1 MPGMHNPAAESG
13 RLCQVISVTDY
24 QSILDAIRDEVRPLL
39 SQGRVADYIPRLA
52 GVPREKFGMA
62 VVTLDGQ
69 LYQTGDA
76 DEAFSLQSISKV
88 YTLALALRA
97 IGDRLWQRV
106 GREPSGN
113 AFNSLVQLELENGL
127 PRNPFINAGA
137 LVVAD
142 VVLGAYPE
150 PQARLLAEVRQRTG
164 NTLLRDD
171 PTVARSEKENGF
183 RNAALANFIRS
194 FDNLDHPVEDVLDFY
209 FYQCSLAMSC
219 VDLARGFL
227 FLAHGGACPWT
238 GGRVLDANQAKRI
251 NALML
256 TCGTYDAAGD
266 FAYHVG
272 MPAKSGVGGGIV
284 GVIPNQLA
292 VAVWSPALNGKG
304 NSLAGSAALELF
316 TSKTGLSIF

>member
-1 MPGMHNPAAESG
+1 MSAP
-13 RLCQVISVTDY
+13 DY
-24 QSILDAIRDEVRPLL
+24 QRILDTIADELRPALAR
-39 SQGRVADYIPRLA
+39 GEVANYIPRLA

-69 LYQTGDA
+69 LHRTGDA
-76 DEAFSLQSISKV
+76 EEAFSIQSISKV
-88 YTLALALRA
+88 YTLTLALQA
-97 IGDRLWQRV
+97 VGERLWDRV
-106 GREPSGN
+106 GREPSGS
-113 AFNSLVQLELENGL
+113 AFNSLVQLEVEHGL

-142 VVLGAYPE
+142 VVLSSHAD
-150 PQARLLAEVRQRTG
+150 ARAGLLAAVRGCAG
-164 NTLLRDD
+164 NPAVRDD
-171 PTVARSEKENGF
+171 PEVAASEKAHGY

-194 FDNLDHPVEDVLDFY
+194 FGNLAQPIEAVLDFY

-227 FLAHGGACPWT
+227 FLANRGRCPWS
-238 GGRVLDANQAKRI
+238 GRELLSPELTKRI

-284 GVIPNQLA
+284 GVIPGKLA
-292 VAVWSPALNGKG
+292 VAVWSPALNAKG
-304 NSLAGSAALELF
+304 NSLAGSLALERF
-316 TSKTGLSIF
+316 TSLTGLSIF

>member
-1 MPGMHNPAAESG
+1 MSLG
-13 RLCQVISVTDY
+13 REIFSVMTDF
-24 QSILDAIRDEVRPLL
+24 QTILDEIHHEIRPLL
-39 SQGRVADYIPRLA
+39 AQGAVADYIPRLA
-52 GVPREKFGMA
+52 SVPHEKFGMA

-69 LYQTGDA
+69 LYQTGA
-76 DEAFSLQSISKV
+76 ATEAFSVQSISKI
-88 YTLALALRA
+88 YTLTLALQA

-142 VVLGAYPE
+142 VVLAASAQPRT
-150 PQARLLAEVRQRTG
+150 QLLTEIRRRADNHG
-164 NTLLRDD
+164 LRDD
-171 PTVARSEKENGF
+171 PEVAISEKAHGF

-194 FDNLDHPVEDVLDFY
+194 FGNLDHPVEEVLDFY

-227 FLAHGGACPWT
+227 FLANGGRCPWT
-238 GGRVLDANQAKRI
+238 GDTVLSADQAKRV

-284 GVIPNQLA
+284 GVIPNRLA
-292 VAVWSPALNGKG
+292 VAVWSPALNAKG

-316 TSKTGLSIF
+316 TTKTGMSIF

>member
-1 MPGMHNPAAESG
+1 MP
-13 RLCQVISVTDY
+13 DY
-24 QSILDAIRDEVRPLL
+24 QAILDEIRDEVQPLL
-39 SQGRVADYIPRLA
+39 VQGHVADYIPRLA
-52 GVPREKFGMA
+52 CVPREKFGMA

-76 DEAFSLQSISKV
+76 AEAFSIQSISKV
-88 YTLALALRA
+88 YTLTLALQS
-97 IGDRLWQRV
+97 IGDKLWQRV

-142 VVLGAYPE
+142 VVLATRKDPRA
-150 PQARLLAEVRQRTG
+150 QLLAAIRGCSG
-164 NTLLRDD
+164 NPDIRDD
-171 PTVARSEKENGF
+171 PEVALSEKANGF

-194 FDNLDHPVEDVLDFY
+194 FGNLEHAIDDILDFY
-209 FYQCSLAMSC
+209 FFQCSLAMSC

-227 FLAHGGACPWT
+227 FLANQGRCPWSGT
-238 GGRVLDANQAKRI
+238 NILSTDQAKRI

-266 FAYHVG
+266 FAYQVG
-272 MPAKSGVGGGIV
+272 IPGKSGVGGGIV

-292 VAVWSPALNGKG
+292 VAVWSPALNAKG
-304 NSLAGSAALELF
+304 NSLAGSAALERF
-316 TSKTGLSIF
+316 TAKTGLSIF

>member
-1 MPGMHNPAAESG
+1 MP
-13 RLCQVISVTDY
+13 DY
-24 QSILDAIRDEVRPLL
+24 QTILDEIRDEVRPLL
-39 SQGRVADYIPRLA
+39 TQGQVADYIPRLA
-52 GVPREKFGMA
+52 CVPREKFGMA
-62 VVTLDGQ
+62 VVTLDGR
-69 LYQTGDA
+69 LCRSGDA
-76 DEAFSLQSISKV
+76 DQAFSIQSISKV
-88 YTLALALRA
+88 YTLTLALQS
-97 IGDRLWQRV
+97 IGDKLWRRV

-113 AFNSLVQLELENGL
+113 AFNSLVQLELEHGL

-142 VVLGAYPE
+142 VVLGAMAE
-150 PQARLLAEVRQRTG
+150 PRAQLLATVQRWADNAAVQVDPEV
-164 NTLLRDD
+164 
-171 PTVARSEKENGF
+171 AMSEQANGF

-194 FDNLDHPVEDVLDFY
+194 FGNLDHAIDEVLGFY

-227 FLAHGGACPWT
+227 FLANRGRCPWSDEQ
-238 GGRVLDANQAKRI
+238 VLSPDQAKRI

-272 MPAKSGVGGGIV
+272 IPGKSGVGGGIV
-284 GVIPNQLA
+284 AVIPGHLA
-292 VAVWSPALNGKG
+292 VAVWSPALNAKG

-316 TSKTGLSIF
+316 TTKTGLSIF

>member
-1 MPGMHNPAAESG
+1 MP
-13 RLCQVISVTDY
+13 DY
-24 QSILDAIRDEVRPLL
+24 QAILDEIRDEVRPLL
-39 SQGRVADYIPRLA
+39 LQGHVADYIPRLA
-52 GVPREKFGMA
+52 SVPREKFSMA
-62 VVTLDGQ
+62 VVTLDGR

-76 DEAFSLQSISKV
+76 VEPFSIQSISKV
-88 YTLALALRA
+88 YTLTLALQSV
-97 IGDRLWQRV
+97 GDELWRRV

-142 VVLGAYPE
+142 VVLATREDPRA
-150 PQARLLAEVRQRTG
+150 QLLSTIRGCSG
-164 NTLLRDD
+164 NPDIRDD
-171 PTVARSEKENGF
+171 PEVALSEKANGF

-194 FDNLDHPVEDVLDFY
+194 FGNLEHAIDDVLDFY

-227 FLAHGGACPWT
+227 FLANQGRCPWS
-238 GGRVLDANQAKRI
+238 GDSVLSPDQAKRI

-272 MPAKSGVGGGIV
+272 IPGKSGVGGGIV

-292 VAVWSPALNGKG
+292 VAVWSPALNAKG
-304 NSLAGSAALELF
+304 NSLAGSAALERF
-316 TSKTGLSIF
+316 TAKTGLSIF

>member
-1 MPGMHNPAAESG
+1 MAEP
-13 RLCQVISVTDY
+13 DY
-24 QSILDAIRDEVRPLL
+24 QAILDEIRDEVRPLL
-39 SQGRVADYIPRLA
+39 TQGAVADYIPRLA
-52 GVPREKFGMA
+52 EVPRDKFGMA
-62 VVTLDGQ
+62 VVTLDGRVF
-69 LYQTGDA
+69 QTGDA
-76 DEAFSLQSISKV
+76 QEAFSMQSISKV
-88 YTLALALRA
+88 YTLTMALQS
-97 IGDRLWQRV
+97 IGDRLWLRV

-142 VVLGAYPE
+142 VVLTAHADPRT
-150 PQARLLAEVRQRTG
+150 QLLDAVRGCTG
-164 NTLLRDD
+164 NPDLRDD
-171 PTVARSEKENGF
+171 PEVALSENVNGF

-194 FDNLDHPVEDVLDFY
+194 FGNLEHAIDEVLDFY
-209 FYQCSLAMSC
+209 FYQCSLMLNC

-227 FLAHGGACPWT
+227 FLANQGRCPWS
-238 GGRVLDANQAKRI
+238 GNALLSVDQARRI

-272 MPAKSGVGGGIV
+272 IPCKSGVGGGIV

-292 VAVWSPALNGKG
+292 VAVWSPALNAKG
-304 NSLAGSAALELF
+304 NSLAGSAALERF
-316 TSKTGLSIF
+316 TSKTALSIF

>member
-1 MPGMHNPAAESG
+1 MPDFQA
-13 RLCQVISVTDY
+13 
-24 QSILDAIRDEVRPLL
+24 ILDQIRDEVRPLL
-39 SQGRVADYIPRLA
+39 TQGTVADYIPRLA

-62 VVTLDGQ
+62 VVTLDGK

-76 DEAFSLQSISKV
+76 TEAFSVQSLSKV
-88 YTLALALRA
+88 YTLTLALQSV
-97 IGDRLWQRV
+97 GDRLWQRV

-142 VVLGAYPE
+142 VVLGATANPR
-150 PQARLLAEVRQRTG
+150 AALLARVRG
-164 NTLLRDD
+164 CAANPSLRDD
-171 PTVARSEKENGF
+171 PEVAGSEKEHGF

-194 FDNLDHPVEDVLDFY
+194 FDNLDHAVEEVLDFY

-227 FLAHGGACPWT
+227 FLANRGRCPWS
-238 GGRVLDANQAKRI
+238 GESVLSADQAKRI

-292 VAVWSPALNGKG
+292 VAVWSPALNAKG

-316 TSKTGLSIF
+316 TTKTGLSIF

>member
-1 MPGMHNPAAESG
+1 MP
-13 RLCQVISVTDY
+13 DY
-24 QSILDAIRDEVRPLL
+24 QAILDDIRDEVQPLL
-39 SQGRVADYIPRLA
+39 QHGHVADYIPRLA
-52 GVPREKFGMA
+52 KVPRGKFGMA
-62 VVTLDGQ
+62 AVTLDGH

-76 DEAFSLQSISKV
+76 AEAFSVQSISKV
-88 YTLALALRA
+88 YTLTLALQS
-97 IGDRLWQRV
+97 IGDGLWRRV

-142 VVLGAYPE
+142 VVLAAGRE
-150 PQARLLAEVRQRTG
+150 PRADLLALVRRCSG
-164 NTLLRDD
+164 NATLRDD
-171 PTVARSEKENGF
+171 PQVATSEKANGF

-194 FDNLDHPVEDVLDFY
+194 FGNLDHPIDEVLDFY

-227 FLAHGGACPWT
+227 FLANRGRCPW
-238 GGRVLDANQAKRI
+238 GGDPLLSPDQARRI

-272 MPAKSGVGGGIV
+272 IPAKSGVGGGIV

-292 VAVWSPALNGKG
+292 VAVWSPALNAKG
-304 NSLAGSAALELF
+304 NSLAGSRALELF
-316 TSKTGLSIF
+316 TGKTGLSIF

>member
-1 MPGMHNPAAESG
+1 MP
-13 RLCQVISVTDY
+13 DY
-24 QSILDAIRDEVRPLL
+24 QAILDEIRDEVQPLL
-39 SQGRVADYIPRLA
+39 SQGHVADYIPRLA
-52 GVPREKFGMA
+52 GVSREKFGMA

-76 DEAFSLQSISKV
+76 AEAFSIQSISKV
-88 YTLALALRA
+88 YTLTLALQS
-97 IGDRLWQRV
+97 IGDELWQRV

-142 VVLGAYPE
+142 VVLATREDPRA
-150 PQARLLAEVRQRTG
+150 QLLATIRGCSG
-164 NTLLRDD
+164 NPDIRDD
-171 PTVARSEKENGF
+171 PEVALSEKANGF

-194 FDNLDHPVEDVLDFY
+194 FGNLEHAIDDVLDFY

-227 FLAHGGACPWT
+227 FLANQGRCPWS
-238 GGRVLDANQAKRI
+238 GDCVLSADQAKRI

-272 MPAKSGVGGGIV
+272 IPGKSGVGGGIV

-292 VAVWSPALNGKG
+292 VAVWSPALNAKG
-304 NSLAGSAALELF
+304 NSLAGSDALERF
-316 TSKTGLSIF
+316 TAKTGLSIF

>member
-1 MPGMHNPAAESG
+1 MP
-13 RLCQVISVTDY
+13 DY
-24 QSILDAIRDEVRPLL
+24 QAILDEIRDEVQPLL
-39 SQGRVADYIPRLA
+39 RQGHVADYIPRLA

-62 VVTLDGQ
+62 VVTLDGG

-76 DEAFSLQSISKV
+76 VESFSIQSISKV
-88 YTLALALRA
+88 YTLTLALQS
-97 IGDRLWQRV
+97 IGDELWRRV

-142 VVLGAYPE
+142 VVLATRKDPRA
-150 PQARLLAEVRQRTG
+150 QLLATIRGCSG
-164 NTLLRDD
+164 NPDIRDD
-171 PTVARSEKENGF
+171 PEVALSEKANGF

-194 FDNLDHPVEDVLDFY
+194 FGNLEHAIDDVLDFY

-227 FLAHGGACPWT
+227 FLANQGRCPWS
-238 GGRVLDANQAKRI
+238 GDRVLSPDQAKRI

-272 MPAKSGVGGGIV
+272 IPGKSGVGGGIV

-292 VAVWSPALNGKG
+292 VAVWSPALNAKG
-304 NSLAGSAALELF
+304 NSLAGSAALERF
-316 TSKTGLSIF
+316 TAKTGLSIF

>member
-1 MPGMHNPAAESG
+1 MCPAMP
-13 RLCQVISVTDY
+13 DY
-24 QSILDAIRDEVRPLL
+24 QTILDEIRDEVQPLL
-39 SQGRVADYIPRLA
+39 SQGAVANYIPRLA
-52 GVPREKFGMA
+52 DVPREKFGMA

-69 LYQTGDA
+69 LFQTGDA
-76 DEAFSLQSISKV
+76 TEGFSVQSISKV
-88 YTLALALRA
+88 YTLTLALQS

-142 VVLGAYPE
+142 VVLA
-150 PQARLLAEVRQRTG
+150 T
-164 NTLLRDD
+164 RDD
-171 PTVARSEKENGF
+171 PRTRLLDTIRRCSANPVLQDDPQVALSEKANGF

-194 FDNLDHPVEDVLDFY
+194 FGNLDNAIDEVLDFY
-209 FYQCSLAMSC
+209 FYQCSLVMSC

-227 FLAHGGACPWT
+227 FLANQGRCPWS
-238 GGRVLDANQAKRI
+238 GDAILSPDQAKRI

-272 MPAKSGVGGGIV
+272 IPGKSGVGGGIV
-284 GVIPNQLA
+284 GVIPNRLA
-292 VAVWSPALNGKG
+292 VAVWSPALNAKG
-304 NSLAGSAALELF
+304 NSLAGSAALERF

>member
-1 MPGMHNPAAESG
+1 MPDY
-13 RLCQVISVTDY
+13 QVI
-24 QSILDAIRDEVRPLL
+24 LDEIRDEVRPLL
-39 SQGRVADYIPRLA
+39 LEGNVADYIPRLA
-52 GVPREKFGMA
+52 CVPREKFGMA

-69 LYQTGDA
+69 LYQTGNA
-76 DEAFSLQSISKV
+76 SEAFSVQSISKV
-88 YTLALALRA
+88 YTLTLALQS
-97 IGDRLWQRV
+97 IGDKLWQRV

-142 VVLGAYPE
+142 VVLATRKDPRA
-150 PQARLLAEVRQRTG
+150 QLLAAIRGCSG
-164 NTLLRDD
+164 NPDIRDD
-171 PTVARSEKENGF
+171 PEVALSEKANGF

-194 FDNLDHPVEDVLDFY
+194 FGNLEHAIDDILDFY
-209 FYQCSLAMSC
+209 FFQCSLAMSC

-227 FLAHGGACPWT
+227 FLANQGRCPWSGT
-238 GGRVLDANQAKRI
+238 HILSTDQAKRI

-266 FAYHVG
+266 FAYQVG
-272 MPAKSGVGGGIV
+272 IPGKSGVGGGIV

-292 VAVWSPALNGKG
+292 VAVWSPALNAKG
-304 NSLAGSAALELF
+304 NSLAGSAALERF
-316 TSKTGLSIF
+316 TAKTGLSIF

>member
-1 MPGMHNPAAESG
+1 MSAPGPG
-13 RLCQVISVTDY
+13 RPDY
-24 QSILDAIRDEVRPLL
+24 QAILDTIADEMRPML

-52 GVPREKFGMA
+52 NVPRDKFGMA

-69 LYQTGDA
+69 VFHSGDA
-76 DEAFSLQSISKV
+76 LETFSIQSISKV
-88 YTLALALRA
+88 YTLTLALQA
-97 IGDRLWQRV
+97 IGDRLWDRV

-113 AFNSLVQLELENGL
+113 AFNSLIQLELENGL

-142 VVLGAYPE
+142 VVLDHYAD
-150 PQARLLAEVRQRTG
+150 ARECLLSSVRSCAA
-164 NTLLRDD
+164 NPALLDD
-171 PTVARSEKENGF
+171 PDVAASERAHGY

-194 FDNLDHPVEDVLDFY
+194 FGNLGQSIDAVLDFY
-209 FYQCSLAMSC
+209 VYQCSLAMSC

-227 FLAHGGACPWT
+227 FLANQGYCPWSGNALLSPNLT
-238 GGRVLDANQAKRI
+238 KRI

-284 GVIPNQLA
+284 GVIPGALA
-292 VAVWSPALNGKG
+292 VAVWSPALNAKG
-304 NSLAGSAALELF
+304 NSLAGSLALERF
-316 TSKTGLSIF
+316 TDITGLSIF